1 MSPFPRQLAPFT
13 TLLVSA
19 AAAAALTL
27 YWDEGVPDVTTLL
40 VFGALIACS
49 AHLPVR
55 LRNGVFVSPAIVA
68 CMAAIVVF
76 DVRGSLLGATL
87 ACGLAQFRLSDV
99 RRKRWGWLP
108 FNFALSALSFL
119 AAAGVYQLIDV
130 SRIHATPIAAL
141 AAVPCA
147 LAYTVVAWGLIVL
160 SYLCEG
166 TARPRDVV
174 AELLPGLLEL
184 LPFAVLGVL
193 VGRLYVALGP
203 WVLALIIV
211 PILIAREIFRSYARV
226 ADARDEI
233 VQMLIRALEAKD
245 AYTAGHAE
253 RVATFAGYIAEEMK
267 FGPSRRERLHFGALM
282 HDIGKLVVPNRIL
295 NKPGRLTDEEFQQ
308 IKLHEK
314 VAVQM
319 LSHID
324 FLRPIAHSGH
334 SDHTR
339 LDIDQPDRP
348 IEPYIIMVADA
359 FDAMTSTRSYRKA
372 LPQSVAFEELR
383 NKAGVQFHPQ
393 CVESL
398 IRAIEGRGEHYGS
411 GFEPDV
417 HFADAPV
424 SGVGS
429 AGLGDLLKS

>member
-1 MSPFPRQLAPFT
+1 MSPFPRKLVPFT
-13 TLLVSA
+13 IFLVSA

-27 YWDEGVPDVTTLL
+27 FWDEGVPDLTTLL
-40 VFGALIACS
+40 IFGALIGCS

-55 LRNGVFVSPAIVA
+55 LRNGVYVSPALVV

-76 DVRGSLLGATL
+76 DARGSLLGATL
-87 ACGLAQFRLSDV
+87 VCGFAQFRLSDI
-99 RRKRWGWLP
+99 RRKRWGWVP

-119 AAAGVYQLIDV
+119 AAAGVYQLIGV
-130 SRIHATPIAAL
+130 TTIRSTPITAL

-147 LAYTVVAWGLIVL
+147 LAYTVAAWGLIVL

-174 AELLPGLLEL
+174 AELVPGLLEF

-193 VGRLYVALGP
+193 LGRLYVALGP
-203 WVLALIIV
+203 GVLALIIV

-253 RVATFAGYIAEEMK
+253 RVAKFAGYIGEEMK
-267 FGPSRRERLHFGALM
+267 FGPARRERLHFGALM

-308 IKLHEK
+308 IKVHEK

-324 FLRPIAHSGH
+324 FLRPIAHSGSSEH
-334 SDHTR
+334 MK
-339 LDIDQPDRP
+339 LDVDQSDRP

-372 LPQSVAFEELR
+372 LPQSVAFDELR
-383 NKAGVQFHPQ
+383 NKTGVQFHAQ
-393 CVESL
+393 CVDAL
-398 IRAIEGRGEHYGS
+398 IRAIERRGEEYGS

-417 HFADAPV
+417 HFLDAPA